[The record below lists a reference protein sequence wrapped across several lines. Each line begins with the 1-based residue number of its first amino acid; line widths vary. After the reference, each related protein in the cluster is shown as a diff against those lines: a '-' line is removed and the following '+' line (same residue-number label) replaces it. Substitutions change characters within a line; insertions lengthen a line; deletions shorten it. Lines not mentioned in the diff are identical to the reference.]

1 MPRAGNSGD
10 ISAGVTSQEDTIAN
24 SLEACLS
31 IFRSG
36 LLQDIRI
43 EDLVFCKPS
52 DEDDP
57 HFPPPLQIL
66 SKANTQ
72 FLQYRDSLTKMFN
85 DAHNLNCGSFERCR
99 SIKDQLLDDIR
110 NEWIRLDD
118 LKVRAWQMALR
129 NEDATA
135 SLSNPGPTASE
146 SDSTRVI
153 DTCKSWLYL
162 SSTI

>member
-1 MPRAGNSGD
+1 
-10 ISAGVTSQEDTIAN
+10 
-24 SLEACLS
+24 
-31 IFRSG
+31 
-36 LLQDIRI
+36 
-43 EDLVFCKPS
+43 
-52 DEDDP
+52 
-57 HFPPPLQIL
+57 
-66 SKANTQ
+66 
-72 FLQYRDSLTKMFN
+72 MFN

-99 SIKDQLLDDIR
+99 SIKDQLLDDIQ

-118 LKVRAWQMALR
+118 LKVHAWQMALR